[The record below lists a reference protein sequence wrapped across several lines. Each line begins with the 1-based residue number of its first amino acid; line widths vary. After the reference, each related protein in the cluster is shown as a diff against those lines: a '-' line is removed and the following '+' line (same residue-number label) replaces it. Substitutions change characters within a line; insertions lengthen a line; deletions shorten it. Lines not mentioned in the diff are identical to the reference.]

1 MKHSQTM
8 FVVVI
13 VIFVSSCAH
22 QQVSFKRDIKPI
34 LHNKCHSCHTSPDGS
49 GYKATGLMLDSYES
63 VMAGTVYG
71 SIVVQGDSRR
81 SILNMFAEGR
91 TGDLQGMLKGNGK
104 RLTSAEVEMLKYW
117 VEQGALNN

>member
-1 MKHSQTM
+1 MDKKLSQ
-8 FVVVI
+8 FVVII
-13 VIFVSSCAH
+13 VVLSCTH

-34 LHNKCHSCHTSPDGS
+34 LYNKCNSCHMPPDGS

-104 RLTSAEVEMLKYW
+104 KLTSAEVEMLKYW

>member
-1 MKHSQTM
+1 MKRSQTM

-13 VIFVSSCAH
+13 VVLSCTH

-34 LHNKCHSCHTSPDGS
+34 LYNKCSPCHMPPDGS
-49 GYKATGLMLDSYES
+49 GYKASGLMLDSYES

-91 TGDLQGMLKGNGK
+91 TGDLRGMLKGNGK
-104 RLTSAEVEMLKYW
+104 KLTSAEVEMLKYW